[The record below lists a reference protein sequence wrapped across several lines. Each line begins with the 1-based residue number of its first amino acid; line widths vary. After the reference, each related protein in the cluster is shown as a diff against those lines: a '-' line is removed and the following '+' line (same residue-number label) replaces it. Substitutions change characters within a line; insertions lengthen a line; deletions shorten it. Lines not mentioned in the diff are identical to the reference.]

1 MTTSRQWHD
10 LLLLKRFGFGH
21 DLESK
26 PTNGDLALFCPACPQ
41 PGINISEEPAPDHKQ
56 CVDILS
62 GLYHRHLLILKL
74 FPGGCTAGALLWMET
89 SLWST

>member
-26 PTNGDLALFCPACPQ
+26 PRNGDLALFCPACPQ

-56 CVDILS
+56 CVYISLA
-62 GLYHRHLLILKL
+62 LYHRHCLINYFQVVVPQEHCCGWKLL
-74 FPGGCTAGALLWMET
+74 
-89 SLWST
+89 S